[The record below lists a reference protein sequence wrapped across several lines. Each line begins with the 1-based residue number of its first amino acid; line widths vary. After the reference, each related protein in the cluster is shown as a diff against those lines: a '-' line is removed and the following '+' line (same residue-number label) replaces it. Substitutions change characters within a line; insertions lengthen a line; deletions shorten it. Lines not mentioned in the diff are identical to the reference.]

1 METDGN
7 TLPCR
12 DCGVMI
18 ERVSFLGSTIIRYC
32 SECQV
37 KRLAAYETE
46 AQMKRRAAVLE
57 QRRKWLIYSRRGIPP
72 RYRSYGW
79 EDVRYDHG
87 GEGNR
92 KRVAWLREWAEGFP
106 VDTPPTGYPSVLL
119 ASEANGVGKTL
130 LSCLI
135 LRTIVQRCEIL
146 GREQSPYQLW
156 TSGAIR
162 LRLRAAERYGS
173 AETPEDVYRELAS
186 LWLLI
191 IDDVGK
197 ESPYGAEI
205 SWLQTMYHELIDR
218 RYGEQLPTIYSSNL
232 TTAPWVAGGSSL
244 VDLMGRA
251 PVSRLVE
258 MTMGLV
264 YIIEGED
271 RR

>member
-1 METDGN
+1 METDG
-7 TLPCR
+7 TLACKS
-12 DCGVMI
+12 CGAVI
-18 ERVSFLGSTIIRYC
+18 ERVSFLGMTMTRYC
-32 SECQV
+32 PKCQV
-37 KRLAAYETE
+37 QRLAAYEAEE
-46 AQMKRRAAVLE
+46 AIKRQAALLE
-57 QRRKWLIYSRRGIPP
+57 QRRQWLMYSRRGIPP

-92 KRVAWLREWAEGFP
+92 KLVSRLREWAEGFP

-119 ASEANGVGKTL
+119 ASESNGVGKTL

-135 LRTIVQRCEIL
+135 LRTIVQRYEIL

-232 TTAPWVAGGSSL
+232 TAAPWVAGGSSL

-258 MTMGLV
+258 SVGGV
-264 YIIEGED
+264 IHIIEGED